1 MKFLYADE
9 SGEQDHSK
17 YFVMAGVMVDAV
29 KLRKRTEDLDK
40 LWRDLRAEHPEEPKE
55 IKTSRMINGK
65 GGWNKVDPNIRKTF
79 ISNVVSLATEN
90 GGKIFCLPMDFEKLN
105 AVDSSHYSLPF
116 EKNKWTYSAM
126 FLASLVQK
134 KMQIVKGK
142 KGLTVFVMDDNQAGM
157 PSLTNGLYDCDPW
170 FDGLYTIQKKKRGKT
185 IYEARTEENRFDHI
199 VNTAFAII
207 SEHSTFV
214 QVADVIS
221 YVYRRHFEIGQD
233 GEAYDG
239 EQALYVGWVEQ
250 LESGREKL
258 GRTQECDALKFYK
271 TIVPEGWAL

>member
-9 SGEQDHSK
+9 SGEQDHSQ

-29 KLRKRTEDLDK
+29 RLRKRTEELDK
-40 LWRDLRAEHPEEPKE
+40 LWHALIDTHPENPRE

-65 GGWNKVDPNIRKTF
+65 GGWNKVPPNVRKKF
-79 ISNVVSLATEN
+79 VLDVVSLAAEN
-90 GGKIFCLPMDFEKLN
+90 GGKIFCLPMDFTRLESLEGDKF
-105 AVDSSHYSLPF
+105 DLPF
-116 EKNKWTYSAM
+116 EKNKWTYAAM
-126 FLASLVQK
+126 FLACLVQK
-134 KMQIVKGK
+134 KMQTVKGK

-170 FDGLYTIQKKKRGKT
+170 FDGLYTIQTKKRGKT
-185 IYEARTEENRFDHI
+185 IWSPRNEDDRFDHI

-221 YVYRRHFEIGQD
+221 YVYRRYFEIAQD

-239 EQALYVGWVEQ
+239 EDELYSGWFNQ
-250 LESGREKL
+250 LEASREKL
-258 GRTQECDALKFYK
+258 GRTQACNALEFYK
-271 TIVPEGWAL
+271 AVIPEGWAL

>member
-9 SGEQDHSK
+9 SGEQDHSN

-40 LWRDLRAEHPEEPKE
+40 LWRDLRAAHPEEPKE

-65 GGWNKVDPNIRKTF
+65 GGWKKVDPDIRKNF
-79 ISNVVSLATEN
+79 ILDVVSLATNN
-90 GGKIFCLPMDFEKLN
+90 GGRVFCIPIDFERFN
-105 AVDSSHYSLPF
+105 GVDGAAYNLPF
-116 EKNKWTYSAM
+116 DKNKWTYSAM

-134 KMQIVKGK
+134 KMQTVKGK

-157 PSLTNGLYDCDPW
+157 PSLTNGLHNCDPW
-170 FDGLYTIQKKKRGKT
+170 FDGLYSIQKKKRGKSS
-185 IYEARTEENRFDHI
+185 YVPRTAEDRFDHI
-199 VNTAFAII
+199 VNTAFAIV

-221 YVYRRHFEIGQD
+221 YIYRRHFEILQD
-233 GEAYDG
+233 GEVYLG
-239 EQALYVGWVEQ
+239 EQELYSGWFTK
-250 LESGREKL
+250 LEGSRERL
-258 GRTQECDALKFYK
+258 GRTQKCDALNFYNA
-271 TIVPEGWAL
+271 IVPEGWVL